1 MRLLLAGGGAVA
13 KKKGPSGDLNQL
25 YYGDN
30 LEVMRDFIP
39 SESIDLVYLDPPFNS
54 NRSYNV
60 IFGKHKATTAEAQ
73 IQAFDDTWTWT
84 VNTEREY
91 LNAIQGGVPI
101 AVGNALTSFRTLLGE
116 NDALAYLT
124 MMAPRLVEMHRVLKD
139 TGSMYLHCDTTA
151 SHYLKV
157 LLDAVFGPENFR
169 SEITWV
175 RTTTHNDAKRWS
187 PNSDIILYYGK
198 TTNVTWN
205 PVHLPHNPEYVSDK
219 YRFDDG
225 DGRMYGLWDM
235 TSPNPRPN
243 LTYEWKGHQPPPNG
257 WRYSVERMT
266 ELDAQGRIW
275 YPNSKDKRPRLKRY
289 LDEQPGPV
297 AGNVWTDINPI
308 NSRAAERLG
317 YPTQKPLALLERII
331 AASSNEGDVVLDP
344 FCGCGTTVDAA
355 QRLRR
360 RWVGIDVTY
369 IAVDLVEKRLE
380 HTYGEAIHEQ
390 FEVLGIPRDINGAQ
404 RLFELSPFDFERWA
418 VSLVNGQPNEK
429 QVGDKGVDGI
439 IRFYLDKNATGEV
452 LVSVK
457 GGKQLTPS
465 MVRDLSGTVEA
476 RKAAMGLLITM
487 GEPTKGMLE
496 AASVGGLYEWPVN
509 KAQFPRI
516 QVVSVV
522 DLLAGKR
529 PNLPTALLPYIQA
542 SKHQNIENVG
552 DQMGL
557 AI

>member
-1 MRLLLAGGGAVA
+1 MA
-13 KKKGPSGDLNQL
+13 KRKGPSSDLNQL

-30 LEVMRDFIP
+30 LEVLRDFIA
-39 SESIDLVYLDPPFNS
+39 SESVDLVYLDPPFNS

-60 IFGKHKATTAEAQ
+60 IFGRHKATTAEAQ
-73 IQAFDDTWTWT
+73 IQAFDDTWTWS

-91 LNAIQGGVPI
+91 MNAINGGVPI
-101 AVGNALTSFRTLLGE
+101 SVGNALTAFRTLLGE

-124 MMAPRLVEMHRVLKD
+124 MMAPRLVELHRVLKP
-139 TGSMYLHCDTTA
+139 TGSIYLHCDTTA

-198 TTNVTWN
+198 TNTVTWN
-205 PVHLPHNPEYVSDK
+205 PVHLPHNPGYVDDK

-225 DGRMYGLWDM
+225 DGRKYGLWDM

-257 WRYSVERMT
+257 WRYSQERMA

-275 YPNSKDKRPRLKRY
+275 YPNSKEKRPRLKRY
-289 LDEQPGPV
+289 LDEQSGPV
-297 AGNVWTDINPI
+297 AGNVWTDISPI

-317 YPTQKPLALLERII
+317 YPTQKPLALLERVI

-355 QRLRR
+355 QRMRR
-360 RWVGIDVTY
+360 KWVGIDVTY
-369 IAVDLVEKRLE
+369 IAIDLVEKRLE
-380 HTYGEAIHEQ
+380 HTYGEAIAGT
-390 FEVLGIPRDINGAQ
+390 FEVLGIPRDVNGAQ

-439 IRFYLDKNATGEV
+439 IRFYLDKNVTGEV

-457 GGKQLTPS
+457 GGKQLTPA
-465 MVRDLSGTVEA
+465 MVRDLLGTVEA

-487 GEPTKGMLE
+487 GEPTKGMVE
-496 AASVGGLYEWPVN
+496 ATSIGGLYQWPVN
-509 KAQFPRI
+509 GAEFPRI
-516 QVVSVV
+516 QVVSIPE
-522 DLLAGKR
+522 LLSGKR

-542 SKHQNIENVG
+542 SKHQNVEAVG